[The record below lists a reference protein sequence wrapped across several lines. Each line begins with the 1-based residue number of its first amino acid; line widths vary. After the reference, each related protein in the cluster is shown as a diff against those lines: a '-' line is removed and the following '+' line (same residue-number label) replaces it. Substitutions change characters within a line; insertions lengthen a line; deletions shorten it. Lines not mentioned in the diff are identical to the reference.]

1 MPGGG
6 LAASLQG
13 SPQWMNDY
21 VQNLVQKSRQLA
33 SERYQPYGASP
44 EKNQAVKQEIDKLLE
59 SNKKGKFDIVP
70 FSVTGSSK
78 PIDISPFDLRH
89 IIDNEGFARNL
100 YESTTGHQASNE
112 ELGDLRTRAQKKF
125 EYESTN
131 SKEFMKILQESM
143 GEGSEPFS
151 QTQARN
157 QKVQQSKQTLSS
169 LQQKINPLEQ
179 EFSKLNEQRLP
190 LVNKLE
196 GINYVKSKSP
206 GDPNGI
212 AWERFNPT
220 SEAERLKIEKQVKEI
235 DENIVKNRQ
244 KIEPLIRQ
252 VQPAETQLKQLESE
266 KPQRPFT
273 PEYAIQRASIE
284 RQVNNLQKQRGQIAP
299 MNEMHQRAIGM
310 LERSFNDDTMK
321 LATDELR
328 KADQL
333 SELRS
338 VDHLVKSSLNGP
350 SDEYMNKYIN
360 DYTKDIRRALTDE
373 SEEQYLEEI
382 APKINMSFAQMGAFH
397 SGARAK
403 ALQDSLS
410 KHRVKLHRE
419 IAHLTASARD
429 KAMEHHEL
437 QKRREQSAAGLVG
450 QSVKSEK
457 EAHRHQSELLRQQE
471 VTKHGLSQLD
481 AAALGQVARAKQE
494 QEQHEMDFQR
504 QEHER
509 QALHPHEQLARESA
523 LINGLP
529 PPPMQSIGGNLQPA
543 PAPPNLLTIGAGTLG
558 ALASGFAKPQH
569 QQTYKEGGS
578 VRKSYADGGHATQGD
593 IGSEIRKIIQE
604 QEQANKSR
612 LSEARQHNPF
622 QSWLHHVSNEMLS
635 NPSENP
641 MLNLGR
647 GTQASFEHQN
657 AMKERAANL
666 YDKIQATKLNQ
677 YQVLAKFEH
686 MNEQNALKRESIKA
700 KNSLSMAN
708 LGETKRYHDLIA
720 NGRKSN
726 DHEVPSLLDVGGNEF
741 MPISSKKEKQE
752 LLKDKKASESVL
764 KDLEGIK
771 KLSEEYETHNK
782 SLFISPRSP
791 FIGGIASDI
800 QGKFSNIT
808 NNKNMRKAAVAKAA
822 LDSKLEKFKINM
834 ESKMRKG
841 VLPEGM
847 RNFMEKKEV
856 FPSSGEPLDVYNK
869 KLEDLIEET
878 RSMYDASKASLKSG
892 VHISPYDLEIMK
904 NKPSENLPSEEG
916 QSNGGIVNMVDPD
929 GNPLEVP
936 QDQVEQALRLGAT
949 VAQ

>member
-1 MPGGG
+1 MPSGG

-13 SPQWMNDY
+13 SPQWMNEY

-33 SERYQPYGASP
+33 SERYQPYGQASP
-44 EKNQAVKQEIDKLLE
+44 EKNKANKEEIDKLLE

-78 PIDISPFDLRH
+78 PIDISPFDLRN

-131 SKEFMKILQESM
+131 SHEFKKIIQEGM
-143 GEGSEPFS
+143 GEGSEPLS
-151 QTQARN
+151 QTQART
-157 QKVQQSKQTLSS
+157 QKVQQARQNLTR
-169 LQQKINPLEQ
+169 LQQNINPLEGQ
-179 EFSKLNEQRLP
+179 LKTLDTQRDP
-190 LVNKLE
+190 LARKLE
-196 GINYVKSKSP
+196 GINYVKSKIHP
-206 GDPNGI
+206 TLWGRDNT
-212 AWERFNPT
+212 ALEVERVQ
-220 SEAERLKIEKQVKEI
+220 LEKQVQEI
-235 DENIVKNRQ
+235 DNNKAKVQQ
-244 KIEPLIRQ
+244 KLDPLVRQ
-252 VQPAETQLKQLESE
+252 VQPAELQLKQFEAE

-273 PEYAIQRASIE
+273 PEYALQRASIE

-299 MNEMHQRAIGM
+299 MNEMHSRAIGM

-328 KADQL
+328 KSDKH
-333 SELRS
+333 SELMAI
-338 VDHLVKSSLNGP
+338 DPLIKSSIQGP
-350 SDEYMNKYIN
+350 SDQYMDKYVN
-360 DYTKDIRRALTDE
+360 DYTRDMRKALTDE
-373 SEEQYLEEI
+373 SEEHYLEEI

-397 SGARAK
+397 SGARSK

-419 IAHLTASARD
+419 ISHLTAGARD

-437 QKRREQSAAGLVG
+437 QKRREQSAAGIVG

-457 EAHRHQSELLRQQE
+457 EGHRHQSELLRQQE

-509 QALHPHEQLARESA
+509 QSLYPHEQLARESA
-523 LINGLP
+523 LVNGLP

-558 ALASGFAKPQH
+558 ALASGFAKPQQ
-569 QQTYKEGGS
+569 QQTYKQGGS
-578 VRKSYADGGHATQGD
+578 VRKKYADGGHATQGD
-593 IGSEIRKIIQE
+593 IGSEIRKIINE
-604 QEQANKSR
+604 QEKANKSR
-612 LSEARQHNPF
+612 LSEAQQHNPF

-647 GTQASFEHQN
+647 GTQASFEHRN
-657 AMKERAANL
+657 VMKERAANL
-666 YDKIQATKLNQ
+666 YDKIQSTKLSQ
-677 YQVLAKFEH
+677 YQVLAAFEN
-686 MNEQNALKRESIKA
+686 MKEKNAFQRETLA
-700 KNSLSMAN
+700 
-708 LGETKRYHDLIA
+708 ETKRSHNLMHGIHSEALKLKKNKYDKL
-720 NGRKSN
+720 NN
-726 DHEVPSLLDVGGNEF
+726 ENPSLVNIDGNEF
-741 MPISSKKEKQE
+741 MPIASKKEKQE
-752 LLKDKKASESVL
+752 LLKDKKASESIL

-771 KLSEEYETHNK
+771 KLSQEYETHSK

-791 FIGGIASDI
+791 FVGGIASDI

-856 FPSSGEPLDVYNK
+856 FPSSGEPLDIYNK
-869 KLEDLIEET
+869 KLEDLMEES

-892 VHISPYDLEIMK
+892 VHISPYDLEMMK
-904 NKPSENLPSEEG
+904 NKHSENLHPEEG
-916 QSNGGIVNMVDPD
+916 QSNGGIVNMIDPD

-936 QDQVEQALRLGAT
+936 EDQVKQALSLGAT